1 MATKEGRNNF
11 VEELCKYYMHFLQ
24 NGFKSQTFPKRSIK
38 YTNEKN
44 FKVGINLSK
53 YEKFNEYVRKLLSK
67 PNGFQ
72 NDITIKKGTYSVKLN
87 DKSLDLVKK
96 LVKQIK
102 DKDVEKIVLL
112 SVKTIKEFALSHRNR
127 PDEAYDKINEVI
139 KKDITNIIIK
149 PITEKIE
156 PLIGSQSN
164 FEIESLY
171 TLEEKLTDLILD
183 PLSEGIPL
191 IFNNILADKKYKPK
205 DHTSEL
211 FNKNDICSRL
221 LDLFINFEVKDL
233 YYDLQEIVN
242 SFKNLDKKEIYLYFG
257 EIEVEKRRFP
267 LFYSQINVKEY
278 STESVFKISFS
289 NEFFVNKRAIDFAF
303 QTLLK
308 EDKKVEKFDEER
320 KLTVTEDNTL
330 LPRLNDIYTSL
341 ISKLRTNGDID
352 LSDTKKQLSKNIYFV
367 LSNNCSFC
375 VFDKSDESLI
385 NDYENI
391 LEKLLQGDSDIA
403 EMFKQLITDFLLKEP
418 EVINQEVEDNWDGL
432 DITERLNYESPIPLN
447 PEQQKIIRSLKN
459 EKCKYVTVEGPPGTG
474 KSHTISAIA
483 FDYILKN
490 KSILILSDTR
500 EALDVVEEKI
510 DQTLNQVRRS
520 HNVQNPI
527 LRLGK
532 MGNTY
537 NKILAKSS
545 IDNLRDFHRAQRS
558 HSDKTNENIKQ
569 ISDVVNDRLQI
580 LSDHYKNIDKDKFEE
595 FEEISKSCSKEDLSI
610 DASIIKAYISENS
623 INPEDFNF
631 ENFIDSLNEI
641 SDLEIIVERIKDT
654 FGNTASVENIL
665 DYFDFISLLDN
676 FVSQDKNSFKCF
688 DYFGNISTNNISYLY
703 KKLEEY
709 KEETAGF
716 FGGVFKGGKIVE
728 LSEQIKKKLNIKKNI
743 NLKTDFDKLKTYND
757 YLSQLKDFIE
767 NKKLNFDRAI
777 KIIRNYKSFN
787 DLQQDK
793 KYISKYFHSLKIICN
808 NKNLSKNLGINS
820 KKINSIFE
828 NKFATFDKEKKELI
842 KKYYS
847 LENFF
852 TGIFDHSENFDY
864 ATLMKKL
871 QSLHT
876 TKMTDVIDG
885 GIIKFYDNNK
895 NTARSL
901 SKIIRAKQKFPKEQ
915 FQKLKNAFPC
925 IISSVRDFSE
935 YIDLDMGMFD
945 LIIIDEASQVSI
957 AQAFPAIIR
966 AKKILV
972 LGDKKQFSNL
982 QSYQA
987 TSIINNTYQNK
998 LRKVFRE
1005 NISRDAIQLERL
1017 ASFNVKTSILDF
1029 FQRISN
1035 YEARLKKH
1043 FRGYPEH
1050 IAYCSKTFYNNDL
1063 QAIRLRTKPVNQI
1076 IHFENLKYEIKD
1088 ETNNSNEK
1096 EAEHIIKEL
1105 EKIKSS
1111 KILSTVGVITPFTD
1125 QQQLITRLIQKHKD
1139 KDYFEEQLQLKI
1151 MTFDT
1156 CQGREKQ
1163 IIFYSMVA
1171 TQKKDKLNWIFP
1183 VDLANK
1189 DLEEYGDKKAQRL
1202 NVGLSRVQEKMYFV
1216 LSKPV
1221 DEFKNEIGNALRFIN
1236 NIWSSKEK
1244 LPNEKDLDPKSPME
1258 KEVLQWFK
1266 QSSFYLENKNKIELK
1281 SQFPIGDY
1289 FKQIYPDYHHPK
1301 FVVDFLVIYRDEN
1314 NEEKKVVI
1322 EYDGLKEHFDNKE
1335 LVTDS
1340 NYEDYYTVD
1349 HEERQ
1354 KILESYGVIFIRLNK
1369 FVIKENPI
1377 KYLDKQ
1383 LKQTFS
1389 KRTAINISQHKK
1401 DIADLIEETIKKTK
1415 DGKTKH
1421 CDKCKEYKPI
1431 ADFKDPNLR
1440 SGIGIVC
1447 VNCKGGF
1454 SRKSRKKNVS
1464 KKEFKSKD
1472 VRFKWQEGKEY
1483 KISYVNASGWA
1494 SQRTVK
1500 IRSIDN
1506 KFIHTYDYQ
1515 TNENRTFRKDRV
1527 KESKLA

>member
-1 MATKEGRNNF
+1 MATKAGRNNF

-24 NGFKSQTFPKRSIK
+24 NGFKSQRFPKRSIK

-53 YEKFNEYVRKLLSK
+53 YEKFNEYIRKLLTK
-67 PNGFQ
+67 QNGFQ
-72 NDITIKKGTYSVKLN
+72 NDISIKKGSYSVKLN
-87 DKSLDLVKK
+87 DTSVDLVKK
-96 LVKQIK
+96 LIKQIK
-102 DKDVEKIVLL
+102 DKDVERIVLL
-112 SVKTIKEFALSHRNR
+112 SVKTIKEFASSHRNR
-127 PDEAYDKINEVI
+127 PDEAYDKINEII
-139 KKDITNIIIK
+139 KKDITDIIIK
-149 PITEKIE
+149 PITEKME

-171 TLEEKLTDLILD
+171 TLEEKLTDLVLD

-205 DHTSEL
+205 EQTTEL
-211 FNKNDICSRL
+211 FNKKDISSRL
-221 LDLFINFEVKDL
+221 LDLFLNFEVKDL

-257 EIEVEKRRFP
+257 EIEIEKRRFP

-278 STESVFKISFS
+278 STESLFKVSFS

-320 KLTVTEDNTL
+320 KLFVSEDNTL
-330 LPRLNDIYTSL
+330 LPKFNDIYVSL
-341 ISKLRTNGDID
+341 ISKLRTEGKID
-352 LSDTKKQLSKNIYFV
+352 LSSSKKQISKNIYFV
-367 LSNNCSFC
+367 LSNNCSLC

-418 EVINQEVEDNWDGL
+418 EVINQEVEDKWEGL

-447 PEQQKIIRSLKN
+447 PEQQKIIRSLKHDQ
-459 EKCKYVTVEGPPGTG
+459 CKYVTVEGPPGTG

-500 EALDVVEEKI
+500 EALDVVENKI

-558 HSDKTNENIKQ
+558 HSEKTNENIKQ

-580 LSDHYKNIDKDKFEE
+580 LSDHYKSIDKEKFEE
-595 FEEISKSCSKEDLSI
+595 FEEISKTCSKEDLAINVNSI
-610 DASIIKAYISENS
+610 KNYIAENS
-623 INPEDFNF
+623 INKDEFNF
-631 ENFIDSLNEI
+631 ENFIDTLNEI
-641 SDLEIIVERIKDT
+641 ADLEILVEKVKDYYSNATVENLSDFFNLISLIDT
-654 FGNTASVENIL
+654 FA
-665 DYFDFISLLDN
+665 
-676 FVSQDKNSFKCF
+676 SQDKNSFKTF
-688 DYFGNISTNNISYLY
+688 YYFGNISTNNITYLY

-709 KEETAGF
+709 SHETAGI
-716 FGGVFKGGKIVE
+716 FGGVFKSGKIIE
-728 LSEQIKKKLNIKKNI
+728 LSDQIKRKLKIKKDI
-743 NLKTDFDKLKTYND
+743 NLKVDYEKLTSYND
-757 YLSQLKDFIE
+757 YLSQFKDFT
-767 NKKLNFDRAI
+767 NNRKLNFDKTV
-777 KIIRNYKSFN
+777 KIIKKYESFSE
-787 DLQQDK
+787 LQQDIK
-793 KYISKYFHSLKIICN
+793 LVNKFRHTINVLN
-808 NKNLSKNLGINS
+808 NDKRLCRDLGINI

-842 KKYYS
+842 KKYYN
-847 LENFF
+847 LEGFF

-885 GIIKFYDNNK
+885 GIIQFYDNNK

-901 SKIIRAKQKFPKEQ
+901 SKIIRAKQKFPKDQ

-1005 NISRDAIQLERL
+1005 NISKDAIQLERL

-1063 QAIRLRTKPVNQI
+1063 QAIRLRTKPIKEV

-1088 ETNNSNEK
+1088 EINNSNKK
-1096 EAEHIIKEL
+1096 EAEHIINQL
-1105 EKIKSS
+1105 EKIKSDKTS
-1111 KILSTVGVITPFTD
+1111 VSVGIITPFTD
-1125 QQQLITRLIQKHKD
+1125 QQRLITSLVQKHKD
-1139 KDYFEEQLQLKI
+1139 KDYFEEELKLKI

-1156 CQGREKQ
+1156 CQGEERQ
-1163 IIFYSMVA
+1163 IVFYSMVA
-1171 TQKKDKLNWIFP
+1171 TKNKDKLNWIFP

-1202 NVGLSRVQEKMYFV
+1202 NVGLSRVQEKMYFTM
-1216 LSKPV
+1216 SKSV
-1221 DEFKNEIGNALRFIN
+1221 EEFKNEIGNALRFIN
-1236 NIWSSKEK
+1236 NIWASEEK
-1244 LPNEKDLDPKSPME
+1244 LPKNKDLDPKSPME

-1266 QSSFYLENKNKIELK
+1266 QTPFYLENKNKVELK
-1281 SQFPIGDY
+1281 GQFPIGDY

-1301 FVVDFLVIYRDEN
+1301 FVVDFLVIYKDEN
-1314 NEEKKVVI
+1314 NDEKKVVI
-1322 EYDGLKEHFDNKE
+1322 EYDGLKEHFDNKD
-1335 LVTDS
+1335 LVTDT

-1389 KRTAINISQHKK
+1389 KKSNLNISQHKK
-1401 DIADLIEETIKKTK
+1401 DVADLIEETIKKTRE
-1415 DGKTKH
+1415 GQTKH

-1431 ADFKDPNLR
+1431 KDFKDPNLR
-1440 SGIGIVC
+1440 SGMGIVC
-1447 VNCKGGF
+1447 VSCKGGF
-1454 SRKSRKKNVS
+1454 SKKSRKKNVS

-1472 VRFKWQEGKEY
+1472 VKFKWKEGSEY
-1483 KISYVNASGWA
+1483 NISYVNASGWA
-1494 SQRTVK
+1494 SQRKVK

-1527 KESKLA
+1527 KDSKSL